1 MDGGMTKW
9 YKAAEKRYSVR
20 RYSQEPSLEDMLS
33 LESTAAALSVRGV
46 RIAVGVEQKVFS
58 GLKGSR
64 IKGSSAFAA
73 FITKN
78 GDEVSLGYL
87 GEAFVLECTALG
99 LGTCWL
105 GANFNRS
112 AVNDAIGLKKNEKV
126 ICVTPIG
133 IAAEPFI
140 RRKRKGVEELTWLE
154 DDEFDKLPAW
164 QRSAIQCAIIAP
176 SAIGRQPYEFI
187 SENGGITMVN
197 GGRNFGFGDVDR
209 GIAMLHIELGAAN
222 EGVHGTWHKHK
233 GDTRFVPEENIMD

>member
-78 GDEVSLGYL
+78 GDEV
-87 GEAFVLECTALG
+87 
-99 LGTCWL
+99 
-105 GANFNRS
+105 
-112 AVNDAIGLKKNEKV
+112 
-126 ICVTPIG
+126 
-133 IAAEPFI
+133 
-140 RRKRKGVEELTWLE
+140 
-154 DDEFDKLPAW
+154 
-164 QRSAIQCAIIAP
+164 
-176 SAIGRQPYEFI
+176 
-187 SENGGITMVN
+187 
-197 GGRNFGFGDVDR
+197 
-209 GIAMLHIELGAAN
+209 
-222 EGVHGTWHKHK
+222 
-233 GDTRFVPEENIMD
+233 